1 MTNIFIIV
9 SVSPLQQVASSK
21 SPSGTT
27 GVRTIVMR
35 ELGGQWA
42 PSYAAKVF
50 SPQAEGQYST
60 GDIVAASLR
69 FRHSINQM
77 SGQTYQDVV
86 AEEIVKLSSP
96 NNLPNKASE
105 TDNIEIPF

>member
-9 SVSPLQQVASSK
+9 SVSPLQQMASSK
-21 SPSGTT
+21 SPTGTM
-27 GVRTIVMR
+27 GMRSIVLR

-42 PSYAAKVF
+42 PSYSVKVF
-50 SPQAEGQYST
+50 SPQAEGQYSA
-60 GDIVAASLR
+60 GDMIGASLR
-69 FRHSINQM
+69 FRHSTNQM

-96 NNLPNKASE
+96 NNLPNTASE
-105 TDNIEIPF
+105 TVTEIPF

>member
-1 MTNIFIIV
+1 MTNIFIIL
-9 SVSPLQQVASSK
+9 SVSPLQQVASQK
-21 SPSGTT
+21 SASGTM
-27 GVRTIVMR
+27 GMRTIVMR

-50 SPQAEGQYST
+50 SPQAEGQYSA

-69 FRHSINQM
+69 FRHTTNQM

>member
-1 MTNIFIIV
+1 MNSIYTILQV
-9 SVSPLQQVASSK
+9 TPLQQVASSK
-21 SPSGTT
+21 TTT
-27 GVRTIVMR
+27 GTMGMRTIVMR
-35 ELGGQWA
+35 ELGGKWA
-42 PSYAAKVF
+42 NTYAVKVF
-50 SPQAEGQYST
+50 SPQAEGQYSA

-69 FRHSINQM
+69 FRHSINKM

-96 NNLPNKASE
+96 NNLPNTASE